1 VANGEARREFSL
13 WGSPSSLPSVDLSDR
28 ADRMHDCGTFVPTLL
43 YRSGTYFRCFP
54 GLGAIVMRQVSG
66 DQLADFTAK
75 VEELCGEFLQAV
87 GRDRYSP
94 AEVIQAACNLITAA
108 ITETPDKDLAIQATR
123 RWIMTSL
130 ERAKTVN
137 SAQCYY

>member
-1 VANGEARREFSL
+1 
-13 WGSPSSLPSVDLSDR
+13 
-28 ADRMHDCGTFVPTLL
+28 
-43 YRSGTYFRCFP
+43 
-54 GLGAIVMRQVSG
+54 MRQVSG

-108 ITETPDKDLAIQATR
+108 ITETRDKDLAIQATR